1 MTRYAVALGSNQ
13 GDRMEHLRRAV
24 DELSGVGTI
33 EALSPLYETAPIGG
47 PDQDSYLNAVVIVAT
62 DIAPEDL
69 LTALQ
74 EIEAGHNRLRT
85 VRWGPR
91 TLDLDIVTSDGP
103 ATDTPTLQMP
113 HPRATERLFVLQPL
127 CDVWPDA
134 PLGNGLTALEGRKD
148 VADQEVKLVATTW
161 AKPPSDD

>member
-13 GDRMEHLRRAV
+13 GDRVEHLRRAV
-24 DELSGVGTI
+24 DELSRMGMI
-33 EALSPLYETAPIGG
+33 EAISALYETAPIGG
-47 PDQDSYLNAVVIVAT
+47 PDQDPYLNAVVILDS
-62 DIAPEDL
+62 DIPPEDL

-74 EIEAGHNRLRT
+74 QVEAVHDRVRT

-103 ATDTPTLQMP
+103 GMDTPTLQVP
-113 HPRATERLFVLQPL
+113 HPRAMERLFVLQPL

-134 PLGNGLTALEGRKD
+134 PLGKGLTASDARKD
-148 VADQEVKLVATTW
+148 VADQEVTMVAAVW
-161 AKPPSDD
+161 ADSATDF

>member
-13 GDRMEHLRRAV
+13 GDRMEHLRQAV
-24 DELSGVGTI
+24 DELSGLGVI
-33 EALSPLYETAPIGG
+33 EAVSALYETAPIGG
-47 PDQDSYLNAVVIVAT
+47 PDQDPYLNAVVVLEADT
-62 DIAPEDL
+62 APEEL

-74 EIEAGHNRLRT
+74 QIEAVHDRVRT

-103 ATDTPTLQMP
+103 AMETPTLQVP

-127 CDVWPDA
+127 SDVWPDA
-134 PLGNGLTALEGRKD
+134 PISHGLTAATAMKD
-148 VADQEVKLVATTW
+148 VADQEVTMVAAEW
-161 AKPPSDD
+161 ADSATDV

>member
-1 MTRYAVALGSNQ
+1 
-13 GDRMEHLRRAV
+13 MEHLRRAV
-24 DELSGVGTI
+24 DELSGLGVI
-33 EALSPLYETAPIGG
+33 EAVSALYETAPIGG
-47 PDQDSYLNAVVIVAT
+47 PDQDRYLNAVVILAAE
-62 DIAPEDL
+62 IAPEGL

-74 EIEAGHNRLRT
+74 QIEARHNRLRT

-103 ATDTPTLQMP
+103 AMDTPTLQVP

-134 PLGNGLTALEGRKD
+134 PLGNGLTALKARKE
-148 VADQEVKLVATTW
+148 VADQEVTRVAAVW
-161 AKPPSDD
+161 GNSPNDV

>member
-13 GDRMEHLRRAV
+13 GDRMEHLRLAV
-24 DELSGVGTI
+24 DELGGLGVI
-33 EALSPLYETAPIGG
+33 EAVSPLYETAPIGG
-47 PDQDSYLNAVVIVAT
+47 PDQDPYLNALVMLAAEV
-62 DIAPEDL
+62 APEKL

-74 EIEAGHNRLRT
+74 QIEARHNRLRT

-103 ATDTPTLQMP
+103 VVDTPTLQVP

-127 CDVWPDA
+127 CDVWPEA
-134 PLGNGLTALEGRKD
+134 PLGNGLTALEARKD
-148 VADQEVKLVATTW
+148 VADQEVKLVASTW
-161 AKPPSDD
+161 AKPHSDD